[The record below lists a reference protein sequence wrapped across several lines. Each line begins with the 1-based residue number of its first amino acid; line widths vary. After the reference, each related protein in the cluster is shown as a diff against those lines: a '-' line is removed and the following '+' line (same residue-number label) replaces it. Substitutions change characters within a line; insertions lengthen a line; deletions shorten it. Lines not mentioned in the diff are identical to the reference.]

1 MSQLVKIGM
10 FVALTLALNACAVT
24 EYGDEVAF
32 SADEFAQAEAELV
45 ANESLAAED
54 DISLEATKDC
64 YVRITCS
71 NGTNRSC
78 NGTNGQ
84 CSASSAGTG
93 RVTCNGSSTYCPSL
107 PPPPPPTC
115 GNFCFSDSDCGLE
128 ARCDTVSN
136 RCVCL

>member
-10 FVALTLALNACAVT
+10 FVALTLALNACAVADH
-24 EYGDEVAF
+24 GDEVVF
-32 SADEFAQAEAELV
+32 SADEFAQIETELV

-71 NGTNRSC
+71 NGTNRAC

-84 CSASSAGTG
+84 CAASSAGAG
-93 RVTCNGSSTYCPSL
+93 SVTCNGSSNVCPSS
-107 PPPPPPTC
+107 PPPPPQC
-115 GNFCFSDSDCGLE
+115 GSFCFSNADCG
-128 ARCDTVSN
+128 AGAACDTFSN
-136 RCVCL
+136 RCVCF